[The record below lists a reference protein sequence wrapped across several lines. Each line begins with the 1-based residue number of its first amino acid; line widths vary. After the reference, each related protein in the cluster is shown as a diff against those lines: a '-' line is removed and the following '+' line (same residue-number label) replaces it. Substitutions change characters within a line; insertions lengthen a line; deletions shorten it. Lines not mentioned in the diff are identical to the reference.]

1 MATRTTPPRDDRAK
15 QRQLRASAIRWIKE
29 LVTLAVD
36 RVLGDAADPDEE
48 SETLRENLDAVP
60 REALTEDEARALDRE
75 APRVVIER
83 EAVEDAGGV
92 ERYAQR
98 LTAFLL
104 GKGRHWWRDF
114 ERSGLAGEKRPRTTD
129 PRAKRRNDH
138 KARYDGLDRRSRLFL
153 KLPAV
158 ARRHIAERVAE
169 ARRGELDVSWFVA
182 SDEGRLGADFIRK
195 NAKRYPINWYLT
207 LDPADRDDLPVPP
220 TLAEAVSVAIKE
232 LPREIRDEVNAARRR
247 PPNRIRL
254 QGETAPRLEWPIPT
268 GPLRPRPPR

>member
-1 MATRTTPPRDDRAK
+1 MMATRTTAPQEDRATRRQ
-15 QRQLRASAIRWIKE
+15 QRARAIRWIKE

-36 RVLGDAADPDEE
+36 RVLRDEDGADDG
-48 SETLRENLDAVP
+48 SQTLRENLDAVP
-60 REALTEDEARALDRE
+60 RDALTQGEGLALDRE
-75 APRVVIER
+75 APRVFIYR
-83 EAVEDAGGV
+83 EAVEDAGGA

-158 ARRHIAERVAE
+158 ARRHIAARVAE
-169 ARRGELDVSWFVA
+169 ARRGELDVPWFAA
-182 SDEGRLGADFIRK
+182 SDEGRLDAGFVRK

-220 TLAEAVSVAIKE
+220 TLAEPVSTAIKE
-232 LPREIRDEVNAARRR
+232 LPREIRDKVNAARRGR
-247 PPNRIRL
+247 
-254 QGETAPRLEWPIPT
+254 TARGPCGPRRRAPAWP
-268 GPLRPRPPR
+268 R